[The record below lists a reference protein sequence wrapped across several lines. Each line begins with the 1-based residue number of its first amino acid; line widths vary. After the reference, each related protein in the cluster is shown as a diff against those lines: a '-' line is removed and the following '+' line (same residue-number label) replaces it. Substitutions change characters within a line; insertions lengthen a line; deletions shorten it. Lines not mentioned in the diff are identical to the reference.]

1 MCYASRVM
9 DFTHSEEVQELVQS
23 PASES
28 LQGTPVLCEEG
39 GEPDWSR
46 KSRRFR
52 VEFIK
57 ENLSRETD

>member
-1 MCYASRVM
+1 M